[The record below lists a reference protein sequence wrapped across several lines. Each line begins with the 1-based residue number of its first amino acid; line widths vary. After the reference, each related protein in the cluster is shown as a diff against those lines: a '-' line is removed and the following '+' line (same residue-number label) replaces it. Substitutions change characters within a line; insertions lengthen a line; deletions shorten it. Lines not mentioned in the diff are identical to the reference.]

1 MKTIVTES
9 DVFEF
14 EIKQS
19 AMLDEYLDLLEQDL
33 TANLSTGE
41 KRHPAVCP
49 GCRSEQNHAAFEKFG
64 YTYRLCSTCHSV
76 FASPRPPEKDLI
88 TFFRSARSSVFL
100 RDRVFPKTE
109 TIRRTKL
116 FGPQAQWVLGVC
128 DEYQPDADSGMI
140 IGYHSR
146 LLVEELLR
154 LESEMFRLIVTNPS
168 ADLEYR
174 KLEFDKVT
182 ILPMQNWEFHTIE
195 PVDVVL
201 AFDILD
207 RCTDLEHLIGNVD
220 KMLKPGGL
228 FLANTILISGFDLQV
243 LWDRARSIYP
253 PERLNLLS
261 VEGLITLFERHGF
274 KALEFST
281 PGSFDVRSVQN
292 AIRETPDADWP
303 RFVRYIIEKKDENV
317 LDAFQTFLQTHRLSS
332 YGRIVMQKPLNA
344 GTQVTTKRNGS

>member
-1 MKTIVTES
+1 M
-9 DVFEF
+9 
-14 EIKQS
+14 
-19 AMLDEYLDLLEQDL
+19 
-33 TANLSTGE
+33 
-41 KRHPAVCP
+41 
-49 GCRSEQNHAAFEKFG
+49 
-64 YTYRLCSTCHSV
+64 
-76 FASPRPPEKDLI
+76 
-88 TFFRSARSSVFL
+88 
-100 RDRVFPKTE
+100 
-109 TIRRTKL
+109 
-116 FGPQAQWVLGVC
+116 FGPQAQWVLGAC

-154 LESEMFRLIVTNPS
+154 LEPEIFRLIVTNPS

-174 KLEFDKVT
+174 KLDFDKVT
-182 ILPMQNWEFHTIE
+182 ILPIQNWEFNTIA

-201 AFDILD
+201 GFDILD
-207 RCTDLEHLIGNVD
+207 RCSDLDHLIGNID
-220 KMLKPGGL
+220 KILKPGGL

-261 VEGLITLFERHGF
+261 VEGLTTLFERHGF

-292 AIRETPDADWP
+292 AIREAPDADWP
-303 RFVRYIIEKKDENV
+303 RFIRYIIEKKHENV

-332 YGRIVMQKPLNA
+332 YGRIVMQKPLNP
-344 GTQVTTKRNGS
+344 GTKITTKRNGS